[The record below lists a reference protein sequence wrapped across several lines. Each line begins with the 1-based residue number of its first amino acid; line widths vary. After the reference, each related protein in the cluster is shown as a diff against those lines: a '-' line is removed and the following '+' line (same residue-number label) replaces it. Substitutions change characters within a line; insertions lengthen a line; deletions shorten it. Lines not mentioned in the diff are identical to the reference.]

1 MRRWRHCRS
10 SVCPLFSRLNV
21 CQAIYPEELEIISTS
36 PHNFLMKLVPFP
48 GQDSNN
54 HGSSSSLITT
64 LFLLSLTS
72 SPVAIELNCRF
83 PAQYPAESPNIE
95 IEIKKGLAAKRKEE
109 IMAIIE
115 QVGQENLGTPAIYT
129 IVEAIR
135 EWLADNNVAGQVC
148 LYDTL
153 SLPSLSLICLLPLFL
168 SVSPSLSLSVAE
180 GRLHVL
186 GYDETN
192 ATKRC

>member
-1 MRRWRHCRS
+1 M
-10 SVCPLFSRLNV
+10 V
-21 CQAIYPEELEIISTS
+21 S
-36 PHNFLMKLVPFP
+36 PAH
-48 GQDSNN
+48 D
-54 HGSSSSLITT
+54 HGLC
-64 LFLLSLTS
+64 LLSLTS
-72 SPVAIELNCRF
+72 SSVAIELNCRF

-153 SLPSLSLICLLPLFL
+153 SLPSFSLICLSPLSSLL

-192 ATKRC
+192 ATKRW